1 MNREVRDIRDKFV
14 EAAGRATQSFGA
26 GRTLGQVYAHIYF
39 SRTPQALEDLVRDL
53 GISKGG
59 ASMTVRQLEQW
70 GALRKV
76 WVRGDRKDYYEAT
89 EEFGKIVRRA
99 LLDMVGREM
108 EHSDALLESARVT
121 IEAGRK
127 NGAKRDEEDEFVI
140 RRLRKVTA
148 FRDRA
153 RWVWDN
159 WILRLMIKK

>member
-1 MNREVRDIRDKFV
+1 MNKDVRELRDRFV
-14 EAAGRATQSFGA
+14 EAAGRLTQSFGA
-26 GRTLGQVYAHIYF
+26 GRVLGQAFAHIYF
-39 SRTPQALEDLVRDL
+39 SREAQSLEDLVRDV
-53 GISKGG
+53 GISKGS

-108 EHSDALLESARVT
+108 EHTDAMLEAAKKSMD
-121 IEAGRK
+121 EAKR
-127 NGAKRDEEDEFVI
+127 NGAKRDEEDEFVT
-140 RRLRKVTA
+140 RRLRKVMA

>member
-1 MNREVRDIRDKFV
+1 MNKEVREIRERFV
-14 EAAGRATQSFGA
+14 EAAGRVTQSFGA
-26 GRTLGQVYAHIYF
+26 GRALGQVYAHIYF
-39 SRTPQALEDLVRDL
+39 SRTAQALEDLVRDL

-108 EHSDALLESARVT
+108 EHADGLLESAKDTV
-121 IEAGRK
+121 EAGK
-127 NGAKRDEEDEFVI
+127 KAGVKRDDEDEFVI
-140 RRLRKVTA
+140 RRLRMIMT

-159 WILRLMIKK
+159 WILRLMMKK